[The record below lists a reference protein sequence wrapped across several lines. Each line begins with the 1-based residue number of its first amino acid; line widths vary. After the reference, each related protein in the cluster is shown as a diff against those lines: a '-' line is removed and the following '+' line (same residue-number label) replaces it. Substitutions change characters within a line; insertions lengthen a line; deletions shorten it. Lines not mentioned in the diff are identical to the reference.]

1 MKDIRNIIGILLGNT
16 IYALGVTMFILPN
29 NLITGGTTGMA
40 LLVNATTG
48 FSITVFVSIFKCQYV
63 FNWVE
68 SIREKVCFNDF
79 DQFFLLSIHFRD
91 SSRCF

>member
-40 LLVNATTG
+40 LLVNATT
-48 FSITVFVSIFKCQYV
+48 
-63 FNWVE
+63 
-68 SIREKVCFNDF
+68 DF
-79 DQFFLLSIHFRD
+79 Q
-91 SSRCF
+91 

>member
-48 FSITVFVSIFKCQYV
+48 FSITVFVSIFNGSM
-63 FNWVE
+63 FLIGW
-68 SIREKVCFNDF
+68 KV
-79 DQFFLLSIHFRD
+79 
-91 SSRCF
+91 

>member
-48 FSITVFVSIFKCQYV
+48 FSITVFVSIFNV
-63 FNWVE
+63 SMFLIGW
-68 SIREKVCFNDF
+68 EKVCFNDF